1 MTHAIPSRKASLVA
15 ALLLVSVAGLSAS
28 DASAGTCKR
37 SGSSVEFEA
46 PPISSAP
53 PANCT
58 TKYGLDTSDKS
69 AQSSSAYTNPNSS
82 GGCDLGLEMPG
93 LPKFGFKFDPKINAC
108 QILKKVTGEMVEAA
122 NKKMQA
128 TVDETLGTG
137 MDVDISAQ
145 DMAEERAARANRR

>member
-1 MTHAIPSRKASLVA
+1 MSQDAARLAT
-15 ALLLVSVAGLSAS
+15 ALLRQQCQLDLQI
-28 DASAGTCKR
+28 R
-37 SGSSVEFEA
+37 E
-46 PPISSAP
+46 
-53 PANCT
+53 PARVFT
-58 TKYGLDTSDKS
+58 GQHLIGR
-69 AQSSSAYTNPNSS
+69 AH
-82 GGCDLGLEMPG
+82 GCLAAPG